1 MDLFYALLAI
11 VATNIGTGW
20 VVFSYTRKS
29 LDAAHKV
36 ALADQKPAK
45 RAYNR
50 KKPATPK
57 VVQAKMTPATDLTD
71 GAKKALNGAASAP
84 YANGAAATG
93 HFINE

>member
-1 MDLFYALLAI
+1 MDIVFAILA
-11 VATNIGTGW
+11 VLATNIGTGW

-36 ALADQKPAK
+36 ALSEQAPKK

-57 VVQAKMTPATDLTD
+57 VVQAKMTPATDLTE